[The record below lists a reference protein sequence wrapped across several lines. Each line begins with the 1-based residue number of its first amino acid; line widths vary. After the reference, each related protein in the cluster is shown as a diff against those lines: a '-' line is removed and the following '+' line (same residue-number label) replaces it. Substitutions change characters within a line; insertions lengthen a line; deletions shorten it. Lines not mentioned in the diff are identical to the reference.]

1 MNFKNDVLFYLSN
14 INNIREEEDEETS
27 DEGGEASCKTVCP
40 ECGKKK
46 CTCKKSVRTKTVS
59 DEDSDDYHG
68 SEASCSTEE
77 CPECG
82 KKKCTCKKSVRTKT
96 VSDEDSDDYH
106 GKENAS
112 VKGEPP
118 ADFGNTK
125 EEREML
131 KLMKR
136 KNQPAEDFGATKEER
151 EMLKLAKKRKEK
163 SCVKTMKE
171 SIMSVNNTVNGITE
185 NIVSEEIANTK
196 ITNDIKNYYK
206 KLFK

>member
-68 SEASCSTEE
+68 
-77 CPECG
+77 
-82 KKKCTCKKSVRTKT
+82 
-96 VSDEDSDDYH
+96 
-106 GKENAS
+106 KENAS
-112 VKGEPP
+112 VKGELP

-125 EEREML
+125 EEKEMIE
-131 KLMKR
+131 LMKR
-136 KNQPAEDFGATKEER
+136 KNQPAEDFGATKEEK